1 MQRVKP
7 VITIRGASL
16 ILLKL
21 YISSLNTSGSS
32 EAPPDIRRKPIPITK
47 IDKTNS
53 LYLLLLNKKS
63 LIVLIWHHQ
72 LMGSTFSWQFKP
84 KLRPIATSH
93 RDGQLSTL
101 VQKKFGLDP
110 LLRKK
115 NNPTFL
121 IKNISNTVKKGDCIY
136 ITPDAPHGPPKKINT
151 SIFKLCQKF
160 DLNIAILS
168 FHTNK
173 YFRINSWDKLKVPLP
188 FSKGIYLWGNKIIS
202 SKDFKNETDFNKKI
216 TDELNKNSESI
227 HDYF

>member
-1 MQRVKP
+1 MLKKLSKNNFFLQ
-7 VITIRGASL
+7 IFASL
-16 ILLKL
+16 VFL
-21 YISSLNTSGSS
+21 SLWIIKSTSNWNGVN
-32 EAPPDIRRKPIPITK
+32 EEIIEKELTK
-47 IDKTNS
+47 KKT
-53 LYLLLLNKKS
+53 

-72 LMGSTFSWQFKP
+72 LMGSTFSWKFKP

-115 NNPTFL
+115 DNPTFL
-121 IKNISNTVKKGDCIY
+121 IKNISKAVQNGDCIY

-151 SIFKLCQKF
+151 NIFKLCQKF

-173 YFRINSWDKLKVPLP
+173 YFRINSWDKLKIPLP
-188 FSKGIYLWGNKIIS
+188 FSKGIYLWGNNIIQS
-202 SKDFKNETDFNKKI
+202 NEFKNEIDFNKKI
-216 TDELNKNSESI
+216 SDELNKNSERI
-227 HDYF
+227 YDYF

>member
-1 MQRVKP
+1 MLKRLSKNNFFLQ
-7 VITIRGASL
+7 IFASL
-16 ILLKL
+16 VFL
-21 YISSLNTSGSS
+21 SLWIIKSTSNWNGVN
-32 EAPPDIRRKPIPITK
+32 EEIIEKELTK
-47 IDKTNS
+47 KKT
-53 LYLLLLNKKS
+53 

-72 LMGSTFSWQFKP
+72 LMGSTFSWKFNP

-115 NNPTFL
+115 DNPTFL
-121 IKNISNTVKKGDCIY
+121 IKNISKAVQNGDCIY

-151 SIFKLCQKF
+151 NIFKLCQKF

-173 YFRINSWDKLKVPLP
+173 YFRINSWDKLKIPLP
-188 FSKGIYLWGNKIIS
+188 FSKGIYLWGNNIIQ
-202 SKDFKNETDFNKKI
+202 SKEFKNEIEFNKKI
-216 TDELNKNSESI
+216 SDELNKNSERI
-227 HDYF
+227 YDYF

>member
-1 MQRVKP
+1 MLKKLSKNNFFLQ
-7 VITIRGASL
+7 IFASL
-16 ILLKL
+16 VFL
-21 YISSLNTSGSS
+21 SLWIIKSTSNWNGVN
-32 EAPPDIRRKPIPITK
+32 EEIIEKELTK
-47 IDKTNS
+47 KKT
-53 LYLLLLNKKS
+53 

-72 LMGSTFSWQFKP
+72 LMGSTFSWKFKP

-115 NNPTFL
+115 DNPTFL
-121 IKNISNTVKKGDCIY
+121 IKNISKAVQNGDCIY

-151 SIFKLCQKF
+151 NIFKLCQKF

-173 YFRINSWDKLKVPLP
+173 YFRINSWDKLKIPLP
-188 FSKGIYLWGNKIIS
+188 FSKGIYLWGNNIIQ
-202 SKDFKNETDFNKKI
+202 SKEFKNEIEFNKKI
-216 TDELNKNSESI
+216 SDELNKNSERI
-227 HDYF
+227 YDYF

>member
-1 MQRVKP
+1 MLKKLSKKNFFLQ
-7 VITIRGASL
+7 IFASL
-16 ILLKL
+16 VFL
-21 YISSLNTSGSS
+21 SLWIIKSTSNWNGAN
-32 EAPPDIRRKPIPITK
+32 EEIIEKELTK
-47 IDKTNS
+47 KKT
-53 LYLLLLNKKS
+53 

-72 LMGSTFSWQFKP
+72 LMGSTFSWKFKP

-121 IKNISNTVKKGDCIY
+121 IKNISKAVQNGDCIY

-151 SIFKLCQKF
+151 NIFKLCQKF

-173 YFRINSWDKLKVPLP
+173 YFQINSWDKLKIPLP
-188 FSKGIYLWGNKIIS
+188 FSKGIYLWGNNIIQ
-202 SKDFKNETDFNKKI
+202 SKEFKNEIEFNKKI
-216 TDELNKNSESI
+216 SDELNKNSERI
-227 HDYF
+227 YDYF

>member
-1 MQRVKP
+1 MLKRLSKNNFFLNIFANLVFL
-7 VITIRGASL
+7 SL
-16 ILLKL
+16 WIIK
-21 YISSLNTSGSS
+21 NTSKWDGVN
-32 EAPPDIRRKPIPITK
+32 EEIIEKELIK
-47 IDKTNS
+47 
-53 LYLLLLNKKS
+53 KKS

-72 LMGSTFSWQFKP
+72 LMGSTFSWKFKP

-115 NNPTFL
+115 NNPTYL
-121 IKNISNTVKKGDCIY
+121 IKNISKAVQNGDCIY

-160 DLNIAILS
+160 NLKIAILS

-173 YFRINSWDKLKVPLP
+173 YFRINSWDKLKIPLP
-188 FSKGIYLWGNKIIS
+188 FSKGIYLWGNEIIQ
-202 SKDFKNETDFNKKI
+202 SKDFEKESDFNKKI
-216 TDELNKNSESI
+216 SNELNKNYEKI
-227 HDYF
+227 YDYF